1 MEDQDTRPQEEE
13 KKDDYR
19 PSAFGNIFQNFY
31 EQFRGVPLRYFDIFI
46 GLCMAALVI
55 ILAVGVLQAKG
66 IL

>member
-1 MEDQDTRPQEEE
+1 MEDRDKQPQEG
-13 KKDDYR
+13 KDDYR
-19 PSAFGNIFQNFY
+19 PSMFSNIFHSFY

-55 ILAVGVLQAKG
+55 VIAVGVLQAKG

>member
-1 MEDQDTRPQEEE
+1 MEDRDKRPQEGQ
-13 KKDDYR
+13 KDYR
-19 PSAFGNIFQNFY
+19 PSAFSNIFQNFY

-55 ILAVGVLQAKG
+55 IIAVGVLQAKG